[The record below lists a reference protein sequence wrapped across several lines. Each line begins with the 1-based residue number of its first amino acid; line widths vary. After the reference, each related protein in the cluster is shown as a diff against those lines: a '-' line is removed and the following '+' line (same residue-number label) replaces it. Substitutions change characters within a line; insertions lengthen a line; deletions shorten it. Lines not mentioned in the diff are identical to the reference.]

1 MTYSQQT
8 RWTVALAAV
17 CLLTTARPTV
27 AQSQPATLQELLKT
41 ALSNNYDVK
50 VSELD
55 EENVGRQIAETRA
68 RALPQINGTGN
79 VTDNFKRQVLVLPA
93 GMIPGAEGGSG
104 PTKLVAGTKY
114 SAAVGVEATQPLLD
128 LAAFNGLKA
137 ARAGREYYTTN
148 TRKTREQVIY
158 DVAQAYYQ
166 VQADQQEAALQQR
179 TIAILQQL
187 VRASEGQYK
196 NGLARKVDLD
206 RIRVNLINA
215 QSRYT
220 QAQQQVSARTQS
232 LKALLGLPLA
242 TPLTFDSLSTDAL
255 VVASQG
261 TSPGTE
267 YIPARQ
273 TDILLLESQIR
284 LNTLERSAI
293 RAENYPRLSLFFNY
307 SHNIMSDKL
316 GPVFTGKDPA
326 ITYGMGTWG
335 VRLQVPIF
343 DGLAR
348 HSRAAQSTIK
358 IRQLEQQRQAAI
370 LQSDARHENARTQMT
385 STLAT
390 IRAQQENVRLSEEV
404 YTSTRANYN
413 LGLSSLTDLLDAQ
426 TSFLEAQ
433 NIYTKSLLDYKL
445 AELDLLRAGGAL
457 QTLVP

>member
-1 MTYSQQT
+1 MYCQQT
-8 RWTVALAAV
+8 RWTGALAAA
-17 CLLTTARPTV
+17 CLLLSAARPAC
-27 AQSQPATLQELLKT
+27 AQTQPVTLQELLKT
-41 ALSNNYDVK
+41 ALSGNYDVK

-55 EENVGRQIAETRA
+55 EENVNRQIAETRA
-68 RALPQINGTGN
+68 KALPQINGTGN
-79 VTDNFKRQVLVLPA
+79 VTDNYKRQVLILPA

-128 LAAFNGLKA
+128 MAAFNGLKA
-137 ARAGREYYTTN
+137 ARAGREYYSMN
-148 TRKTREQVIY
+148 TRKTREEVIY

-166 VQADQQEAALQQR
+166 IQADQQEAALQQR
-179 TIAILQQL
+179 TMAILEQL

-220 QAQQQVSARTQS
+220 QAQQKVASRTQS
-232 LKALLGLPLA
+232 LKAMLGLPVT
-242 TPLTFDSLSTDAL
+242 TPLVFDSLSTDSL
-255 VVASQG
+255 VVASQS
-261 TSPGTE
+261 TSAGAE
-267 YIPARQ
+267 YKAGKQ

-284 LNTLERSAI
+284 LSTLERSAI

-316 GPVFTGKDPA
+316 GPVFTGNDPA

-358 IRQLEQQRQAAI
+358 IRRLEQQRQAAV
-370 LQSDARHENARTQMT
+370 LQSDARYENAHTQIT

-390 IRAQQENVRLSEEV
+390 IRAQQENVQLSEEV
-404 YTSTRANYN
+404 YTSTQANYN
-413 LGLSSLTDLLDAQ
+413 LGLSPLTDLLDAQ

-445 AELDLLRAGGAL
+445 AELDILRASGTL